1 MGCLQTEKTIR
12 VYHAGASKQYWVA
25 EWGKVLMVTL
35 VPSNGGVRVYVGGFD
50 PAPSNVMTVPDWR
63 ISACVGAALTE
74 LKVAKIAAAAMV
86 RSFIVVEGCTRR
98 VIFDPL
104 NLDV

>member
-1 MGCLQTEKTIR
+1 MR
-12 VYHAGASKQYWVA
+12 VYHAGASEQYWAA

-50 PAPSNVMTVPDWR
+50 PAPSNVMTVPTWR
-63 ISACVGAALTE
+63 ISACVGAALTK
-74 LKVAKIAAAAMV
+74 LRLARIAAAV
-86 RSFIVVEGCTRR
+86 ILRSFIVEGCTIRE
-98 VIFDPL
+98 VLDSL